1 VAVLSGEKRLL
12 FWRPIL
18 DFNGRFS
25 DLRRIAARRLLQVR
39 ENAASEKVEN
49 PMAVLSAQQTSMRNA
64 ADGRFEPNLSIFC
77 AAAKVRFRGNH

>member
-49 PMAVLSAQQTSMRNA
+49 PMAVLSA
-64 ADGRFEPNLSIFC
+64 
-77 AAAKVRFRGNH
+77 